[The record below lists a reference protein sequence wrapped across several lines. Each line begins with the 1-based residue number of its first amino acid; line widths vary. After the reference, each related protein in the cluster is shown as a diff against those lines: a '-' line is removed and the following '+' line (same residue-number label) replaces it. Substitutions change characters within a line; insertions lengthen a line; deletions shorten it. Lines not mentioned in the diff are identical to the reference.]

1 MFVLRSLQVVSLACS
16 EGGSR
21 RPVSL
26 WVSSGRAFFLTAVVY
41 TNANGILNDDAYE
54 YDEIAHPFLEA
65 LAEACCLELGF
76 TD

>member
-1 MFVLRSLQVVSLACS
+1 MGQAYGFSLDNACIFDR
-16 EGGSR
+16 ET
-21 RPVSL
+21 
-26 WVSSGRAFFLTAVVY
+26 GRAFFLTAVVY

>member
-1 MFVLRSLQVVSLACS
+1 M
-16 EGGSR
+16 
-21 RPVSL
+21 
-26 WVSSGRAFFLTAVVY
+26 VY